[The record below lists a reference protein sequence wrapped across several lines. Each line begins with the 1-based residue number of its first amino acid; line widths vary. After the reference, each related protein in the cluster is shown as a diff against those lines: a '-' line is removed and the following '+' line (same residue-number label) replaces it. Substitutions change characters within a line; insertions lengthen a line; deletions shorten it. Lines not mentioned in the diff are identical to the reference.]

1 MADTTTERIS
11 FICGQHKLR
20 PDGPEALLEGRA
32 TSVLLVIGA
41 GPYGIATAARAIEK
55 GIETVVL
62 GRPFGFW
69 MDNMPEGMYL
79 RSGPDWHLDA
89 SGIHTFEAYLEERGI
104 DAAEIDPIPIAV
116 FLDYARWFQ
125 QEKDVVVDER
135 LVMSVGLDREALGD
149 EVNGHRF
156 EVRLADGEQLVA
168 DAVVAAPGV
177 RYFQNRPDWSTGL
190 SDSVCSHTCDLV
202 HFNDFAGA
210 RVLIVGGR
218 QSAYEW
224 AALIGEHGAERVDI
238 VHRHEVPRFERVSWR
253 FANEYVDRIVAS
265 PGWWRSLP
273 ASDQETIARKFW
285 EVGRLTLE
293 WWLTPRLQG
302 ERFHRRPGTA
312 VVAARTAG
320 GGIDVKLS
328 DGTELAVDRIV
339 LATGYKA
346 DLARVPYLSDVLP
359 LVATADGFPL
369 LDDAFQTS
377 LPGLFMPGFT
387 GTRDFGPFFGFT
399 KGCPAAADLVVR
411 GLSRR

>member
-1 MADTTTERIS
+1 
-11 FICGQHKLR
+11 
-20 PDGPEALLEGRA
+20 
-32 TSVLLVIGA
+32 VLVVIGG
-41 GPYGIATAARAIEK
+41 GPYGIATAAKAIEK

-62 GRPFGFW
+62 GRPLGFW
-69 MDNMPEGMYL
+69 TENMPEGMYL

-89 SGIHTFEAYLEERGI
+89 SGVHTFEAFLEERGI
-104 DAAEIDPIPIAV
+104 GAAEIDPVPIAV
-116 FLDYARWFQ
+116 FRDYARWFQ
-125 QEKDVVVDER
+125 REKGVVVDER
-135 LVMSVGLDREALGD
+135 LVTSVGLNGETGQGD
-149 EVNGHRF
+149 EANRHRF
-156 EVRLADGEQLVA
+156 DVRLDDETELVA

-177 RYFQNRPDWSTGL
+177 RYFQNLPEWSAGL
-190 SDSVCSHTCDLV
+190 PAGLCSHTCDLV
-202 HFNDFAGA
+202 RFDDFDGA

-224 AALIGEHGAERVDI
+224 AALIGEHGAKRVDI

-253 FANEYVDRIVAS
+253 FADEYVERTVAS

-273 ASDQETIARKFW
+273 ASEQEAIARQFW

-293 WWLTPRLQG
+293 WWLRPRLQG
-302 ERFHRRPGTA
+302 ERFHRRPGTS
-312 VVAARTAG
+312 VVAVSTDAVGAAC
-320 GGIDVKLS
+320 VQLS

-346 DLARVPYLSDVLP
+346 DLARVPYLTEVLP

-377 LPGLFMPGFT
+377 LSGLFMPGFI

-411 GLSRR
+411 GLDRW

>member
-1 MADTTTERIS
+1 VAPVEKGAR
-11 FICGQHKLR
+11 
-20 PDGPEALLEGRA
+20 
-32 TSVLLVIGA
+32 SVLVVIGA
-41 GPYGIATAARAIEK
+41 GPYGIATAARALEQ

-62 GRPFGFW
+62 GRPLGFW
-69 MDNMPEGMYL
+69 TDNMPEGMYL

-89 SGIHTFEAYLEERGI
+89 SGVHTFESFLEERDIGA
-104 DAAEIDPIPIAV
+104 DEIDPVPIAT

-125 QEKDVVVDER
+125 RAKGVVVDER
-135 LVMSVGLDREALGD
+135 LVTSVGPSCESGQGDGASDR
-149 EVNGHRF
+149 RF
-156 EVRLADGEQLVA
+156 QVRLDDGAELVA

-177 RYFQNRPDWSTGL
+177 RYFQNLPDWSASLPDGL
-190 SDSVCSHTCDLV
+190 CSHTCDLV
-202 HFNDFAGA
+202 RFDDFAGA

-224 AALIGEHGAERVDI
+224 AALIGEHEAEQVDI
-238 VHRHEVPRFERVSWR
+238 VHRHEVPRFGRVSWR
-253 FANEYVDRIVAS
+253 FADDYVERTLAF

-273 ASDQETIARKFW
+273 ASEQEAITRKFW

-302 ERFHRRPGTA
+302 ERFTRRPGTS
-312 VVAARTAG
+312 VVAASPDTHSGAR
-320 GGIDVKLS
+320 VHLS
-328 DGTELAVDRIV
+328 DGTELTVDRIV

-346 DLARVPYLSDVLP
+346 DLARVPYLTEVLP
-359 LVATADGFPL
+359 LLATADGFPV

-387 GTRDFGPFFGFT
+387 ATRDFGPFFGFT

-411 GLSRR
+411 GLMRQ

>member
-1 MADTTTERIS
+1 
-11 FICGQHKLR
+11 
-20 PDGPEALLEGRA
+20 
-32 TSVLLVIGA
+32 VLVVIGG
-41 GPYGIATAARAIEK
+41 GPYGIATAAKAIEK

-62 GRPFGFW
+62 GRPLGFW
-69 MDNMPEGMYL
+69 TENMPEGMYL

-89 SGIHTFEAYLEERGI
+89 SGVHTFEAFLEERGI
-104 DAAEIDPIPIAV
+104 GAAEIDPVPIAV
-116 FLDYARWFQ
+116 FRDYARWFQ
-125 QEKDVVVDER
+125 REKGVVVDER
-135 LVMSVGLDREALGD
+135 LVTSVGLNGETGQGD
-149 EVNGHRF
+149 EANRHRF
-156 EVRLADGEQLVA
+156 DVRLDDETELVA

-177 RYFQNRPDWSTGL
+177 RYFQNLPEWSAGL
-190 SDSVCSHTCDLV
+190 PAGLCSHTCDLV
-202 HFNDFAGA
+202 RFDDFDGA

-224 AALIGEHGAERVDI
+224 AALIGEHGAKQVDI

-253 FANEYVDRIVAS
+253 FADEYVERTVAS

-273 ASDQETIARKFW
+273 ASEQEAIARQFW

-293 WWLTPRLQG
+293 WWLRPRLQG
-302 ERFHRRPGTA
+302 ERFHRRPGTS
-312 VVAARTAG
+312 VVAVSTDAVGAAC
-320 GGIDVKLS
+320 VQLS
-328 DGTELAVDRIV
+328 DGTELAVDRMV

-346 DLARVPYLSDVLP
+346 DLARVPYLTEVLP

-377 LPGLFMPGFT
+377 LSGLFMPGFT

-411 GLSRR
+411 GLDRW